1 MEKLV
6 YLLFQDPGVP
16 GSKIRQAVIDEAVPA
31 MREAGAS
38 RLTLHVQD
46 EEVEAGTPLRRSDP
60 PIRAMVSF
68 WLENS
73 DDRGPCE
80 RALGALVPRIVGYLV
95 AESRPLVHETNPGG
109 RTDGMTQVCCISRK
123 AGLSDDEFYDIWT
136 RDHKVVA
143 IETQS
148 TVGYVRNIFVRALT
162 VDAPTCWAAIV
173 EETFPIGALTDP
185 KVFYDSADD
194 AELKARLRR
203 MMTSVNRFLDDSDME
218 VTHTSEYVLG

>member
-16 GSKIRQAVIDEAVPA
+16 GSKIRQGVIDEAVPA

-38 RLTLHVQD
+38 HITLHVQD
-46 EEVEAGTPLRRSDP
+46 EDVDGGRPVRRSDP

-68 WLENS
+68 WLQNS

-80 RALGALVPRIVGYLV
+80 QALGALAPRIAGYLV

-109 RTDGMTQVCCISRK
+109 RTDGMTQVCCIQRK
-123 AGLSDDEFYDIWT
+123 PGLSDDEFYDIWT
-136 RDHKVVA
+136 NDHKVVA

-148 TVGYVRNIFVRALT
+148 TVGYVRNIFTRTLT
-162 VDAPTCWAAIV
+162 PGAPECWHAIV

-185 KVFYDSADD
+185 KVFYDAKDD
-194 AELKARLRR
+194 AQLKANLDR
-203 MMTSVNRFLDDSDME
+203 MMASVERFLINDEME
-218 VTHTSEYVLG
+218 VTHMSEYALG

>member
-38 RLTLHVQD
+38 QVTLHVQD
-46 EEVEAGTPLRRSDP
+46 EDVAAGKPVRRSDP

-80 RALGALVPRIVGYLV
+80 AALGSIVPRIVGYLV
-95 AESRPLVHETNPGG
+95 AESRPLVHQTNPGG
-109 RTDGMTQVCCISRK
+109 RTEGMTQVCCISRK
-123 AGLSDDEFYDIWT
+123 PGLSDDEFYDIWT
-136 RDHKVVA
+136 NDHKVVA

-162 VDAPTCWAAIV
+162 KDAPDCWAAIV

-185 KVFYDSADD
+185 KVFYDSKDD
-194 AELKARLRR
+194 AQLKANLDR
-203 MMTSVNRFLDDSDME
+203 MMASVGRFLSNDDME

>member
-16 GSKIRQAVIDEAVPA
+16 GSKLRQAVMDDALPA

-38 RLTLHVQD
+38 HVTLHVQD
-46 EEVEAGTPLRRSDP
+46 EDVEGGTPVRRSDP

-73 DDRGPCE
+73 DDRGPSE
-80 RALGALVPRIVGYLV
+80 AALSALVPRIAGYLV

-109 RTDGMTQVCCISRK
+109 RTQGMTQVCCISRK
-123 AGLSDDEFYDIWT
+123 AGLTDDEFYDIWT
-136 RDHKVVA
+136 NDHKVVA

-162 VDAPTCWAAIV
+162 KGAPTCWAAIV

-185 KVFYDSADD
+185 KVFYDSKDA
-194 AELKARLRR
+194 AELEQNLDR
-203 MMTSVNRFLDDSDME
+203 MMTSVNRFLDDADME